1 MGAKGSTLAHRRS
14 VDAWKGHRRRDVA
27 ALQLLASSAA
37 GDVPPGSQRG
47 ETAEERS
54 ARWDGPHVA
63 CTATG
68 DDGNASGDGGARAS
82 RGRWEPGAERP
93 ADILPEPLPEPGRPP
108 VRSRC
113 RRVRP

>member
-27 ALQLLASSAA
+27 ALQLLASSATE
-37 GDVPPGSQRG
+37 DVPPEWRRRG

-68 DDGNASGDGGARAS
+68 DDGNASGDGEARAS

-93 ADILPEPLPEPGRPP
+93 ADILPEPLPEPGR
-108 VRSRC
+108 
-113 RRVRP
+113 